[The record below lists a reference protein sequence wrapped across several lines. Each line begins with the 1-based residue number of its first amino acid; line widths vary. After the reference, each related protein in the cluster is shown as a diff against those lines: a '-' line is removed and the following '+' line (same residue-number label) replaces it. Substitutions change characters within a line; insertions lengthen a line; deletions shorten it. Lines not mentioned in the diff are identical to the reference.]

1 MGFMTTTTKVIN
13 EVVTA
18 LVKEAGPERII
29 LFGSHATG
37 AVTPDSDLDLLIVE
51 TKRFDEK
58 NSRRKELSR
67 LSKSI
72 ASFRI
77 PIDILLYSHE
87 EVERWKHSINH
98 VVARAIR
105 EGKVVYE
112 RP

>member
-1 MGFMTTTTKVIN
+1 MITASQLVE
-13 EVVTA
+13 EVVAT

-37 AVTPDSDLDLLIVE
+37 AVTPDSDLDLLVVE

-58 NSRRKELSR
+58 NSRRKELTR
-67 LSKSI
+67 LLKAI
-72 ASFRI
+72 AGFRI
-77 PIDILLYSHE
+77 PIDILLYSQD
-87 EVERWKHSINH
+87 EVERWEHSINH
-98 VVARAIR
+98 VIARAIR